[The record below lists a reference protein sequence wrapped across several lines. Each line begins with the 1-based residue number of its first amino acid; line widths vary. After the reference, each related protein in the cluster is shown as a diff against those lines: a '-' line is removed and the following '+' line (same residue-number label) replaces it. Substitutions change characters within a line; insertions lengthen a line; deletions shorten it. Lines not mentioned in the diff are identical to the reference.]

1 MIQKILAGMIFS
13 AAVIL
18 GASEMP
24 LPRRLSSKPLWR
36 TAAAALLSA
45 ANGALLL
52 ILRKELKSGF
62 AALTAE
68 LSENKK
74 AAEEF
79 FPSFLKGVIGGI
91 HGAIISA
98 AKFLDN
104 IASAFTG
111 FFESGTETS
120 AFLITVLVISSVVSF
135 LSAKY
140 GKSRDGEDITGIWR
154 SIAFLIKNEFA
165 DAFFAAPTGAVII
178 YPLMTLFS
186 VPFGAVLCSLLWILS
201 FIPFIGTPLAVITGT
216 LILLLSVHPLKA
228 IVFLLISSAVFAL
241 LNFREAL
248 AQLLKKTPNK
258 PRSIDN

>member
-24 LPRRLSSKPLWR
+24 LPRRLSSKPVWR

-52 ILRKELKSGF
+52 ILRKGLKSDF
-62 AALTAE
+62 TALTAE

-79 FPSFLKGVIGGI
+79 FPSFLKGIIDGI

-104 IASAFTG
+104 IASAFTN
-111 FFESGTETS
+111 FFESGAETA
-120 AFLITVLVISSVVSF
+120 AFIITVLVISSAGSF
-135 LSAKY
+135 LWAKH
-140 GKSRDGEDITGIWR
+140 GRSGDGGDITGIWR
-154 SIAFLIKNEFA
+154 SIGFLIKNEFA
-165 DAFFAAPTGAVII
+165 DAFFAAPIGTVII
-178 YPLMTLFS
+178 YPLITLFS
-186 VPFGAVLCSLLWILS
+186 VPFCTVLCSLLWILS
-201 FIPFIGTPLAVITGT
+201 FIPFIGTALAVITGT
-216 LILLLSVHPLKA
+216 LILLLSVHPVKA
-228 IVFLLISSAVFAL
+228 AVFLLVSSAVFAL

-248 AQLLKKTPNK
+248 EQLLKRNTEQT
-258 PRSIDN
+258 SID